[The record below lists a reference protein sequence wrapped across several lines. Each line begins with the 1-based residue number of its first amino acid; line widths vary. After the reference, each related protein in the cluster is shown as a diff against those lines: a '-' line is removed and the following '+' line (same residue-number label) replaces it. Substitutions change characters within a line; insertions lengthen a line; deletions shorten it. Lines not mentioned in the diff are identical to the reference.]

1 MGTNSEVLEM
11 ICVTCPRGCGM
22 TVRRDENGEIQV
34 SGNFCPRGVQYA
46 RAELTDPRRMI
57 ASTVRVR
64 NGVHAVLPVAT
75 DAPLPKKLIFDL
87 TRILKDVIVD
97 APIKMGE
104 VVLRDVVGT
113 GVNIRASRD
122 LAERAR

>member
-1 MGTNSEVLEM
+1 MDAIEM

-22 TVRRDENGEIQV
+22 TVRTGADGAIQV
-34 SGNFCPRGVQYA
+34 SGNFCPRGIKYA
-46 RAELTDPRRMI
+46 KAELTDPRRMV

-64 NGVHAVLPVAT
+64 NGIHAVLPVAA
-75 DAPLPKKLIFDL
+75 DAPLPKGLIFEL
-87 TRILKDVIVD
+87 TRTLKDVTVN
-97 APIKMGE
+97 APVKMGE
-104 VVLRDVVGT
+104 VVVRDFAGT